1 MNRVNQDQYGYT
13 LVEILVT
20 IIVGAI
26 LVSSISLV
34 VSNQSF
40 LAQRGRDVTIANSYA
55 ENKVEELRS
64 VGYLGLTDGT
74 TNITSELPSELGSP
88 RSASLVI
95 STVTTGIKKAVLTIS
110 YNEQGATRTTSYTT
124 LVGELGVGQY

>member
-1 MNRVNQDQYGYT
+1 MNRVIQDQHGYT

-20 IIVGAI
+20 IVVGAI
-26 LVSSISLV
+26 LVTSISLV

-55 ENKVEELRS
+55 ENKVEEIRS

-74 TNITSELPSELGSP
+74 SNITSELPSELGNP
-88 RSASLVI
+88 KSATLVI
-95 STVTTGIKKAVLTIS
+95 STVTTGIKKAVLTIT
-110 YNEQGATRTTSYTT
+110 YNEQGASRTSSYTT
-124 LVGELGVGQY
+124 LIGELGVGQY